1 MKLCEAPPMPLRF
14 LPIARHSVTPL
25 VGGRFVRQQGQTQGI
40 SVTDPG
46 LNCSDCSK
54 VVGGEA

>member
-46 LNCSDCSK
+46 LNCSK